1 LGIRVLGHNADEE
14 PVDKHYFVLALFV
27 GAAFLALW
35 CYVRF
40 ESRSPSSMSRVLLHT
55 LVAMLALRIASAT
68 VGLTVGDSPGQTML
82 VLFVVMLPALVYVF
96 LASLW
101 VLRMLRSAMPR

>member
-1 LGIRVLGHNADEE
+1 M
-14 PVDKHYFVLALFV
+14 DKHYFVLALFV
-27 GAAFLALW
+27 GSAFLALW

-40 ESRSPSSMSRVLLHT
+40 ESRSPSSMSRVILHT
-55 LVAMLALRIASAT
+55 LVAMLALRLASAT
-68 VGLTVGDSPGQTML
+68 LGLTIGNNPVQTML

-101 VLRMLRSAMPR
+101 VLTMLRSAMPR

>member
-1 LGIRVLGHNADEE
+1 M
-14 PVDKHYFVLALFV
+14 DKHYFVLSLFV

-35 CYVRF
+35 CYVRL
-40 ESRSPSSMSRVLLHT
+40 ESRMPTSMSRVILHT
-55 LVAMLALRIASAT
+55 LVAMVALRIASVT
-68 VGLTVGDSPGQTML
+68 VGVAVGENPLQTML